1 MITRRIARLERFF
14 LTPLV
19 FVFPVFALFYLFQ
32 RAWLIGVFM
41 VFASFCIGLIGQ
53 SLHKDK
59 SYEELKRGGLT
70 SEENVL
76 PPSRKISHSESL
88 SLARPMLFASW
99 VCAIAL
105 GFLLS
110 HHGYPWF
117 TSIGS
122 AVAAGIFLP
131 ILLSLLVL
139 RA

>member
-1 MITRRIARLERFF
+1 VITRRVARLERFF

-19 FVFPVFALFYLFQ
+19 FVLPALALFYLFQ

-41 VFASFCIGLIGQ
+41 VVASFCIGLIGQ

-76 PPSRKISHSESL
+76 PPSREISHDESL

-99 VCAIAL
+99 ICAIAL
-105 GFLLS
+105 GILLS
-110 HHGYPWF
+110 HHGCPWF
-117 TSIGS
+117 ASIGS

-131 ILLSLLVL
+131 VLLSLLVL

>member
-1 MITRRIARLERFF
+1 MI
-14 LTPLV
+14 
-19 FVFPVFALFYLFQ
+19 
-32 RAWLIGVFM
+32 
-41 VFASFCIGLIGQ
+41 FASLCIGLIGQ

-59 SYEELKRGGLT
+59 NYEELKRGGLT

-76 PPSRKISHSESL
+76 PPSREISHGESL

-99 VCAIAL
+99 ICAIAF
-105 GFLLS
+105 GILLS

-117 TSIGS
+117 TSIGN